1 MMEKDKKKIVS
12 MRISETDHIKIKR
25 IALRMK
31 VNESDVFR
39 FALKVALHKLSPLHD
54 SKKSGKDVLPAFI
67 EIGRELTSFF
77 ELDADRIDAIIN
89 DGVLIK
95 DALID
100 REDIELL
107 AMAASSA
114 QVLLSK
120 LKSYPRPEESPSDP
134 IYHLREYLYEKYL

>member
-1 MMEKDKKKIVS
+1 MEKDKKKIVS

-25 IALRMK
+25 IAVRMK
-31 VNESDVFR
+31 VNESDIFR

-54 SKKSGKDVLPAFI
+54 AKKKGKEILPAFI

-107 AMAASSA
+107 AMTAMHEHM
-114 QVLLSK
+114 LLSK
-120 LKSYPRPEESPSDP
+120 LKAHPRPEDAPNDP
-134 IYHLREYLYEKYL
+134 FHRLREYLYEKYL

>member
-1 MMEKDKKKIVS
+1 MEKDKKKIVS
-12 MRISETDHIKIKR
+12 MRISETDHVKIKR
-25 IALRMK
+25 IAVRMK
-31 VNESDVFR
+31 VNESDIIR

-54 SKKSGKDVLPAFI
+54 AKKRGKEILPAFI

-77 ELDADRIDAIIN
+77 ELDADQIDAIIN

-107 AMAASSA
+107 AMT
-114 QVLLSK
+114 VMHEHILLSK
-120 LKSYPRPEESPSDP
+120 LKAHPRSEDSPGDTLH
-134 IYHLREYLYEKYL
+134 HLRNYLYEKYL